1 MLRKLLI
8 LAALAL
14 FMGNANA
21 QKYTIIIKGG
31 HVIDPKNNINAI
43 MDVALKGDTVMSVA
57 KNIDPKEALQV
68 VDAKGLYVTP
78 GLIDIHSHNFYGTN
92 MDQTYSNGPNSL
104 SPDGFTFRTG
114 VTTVVD
120 AGCAGWKS
128 FAAFK
133 KQTIDF
139 SKTRVLS
146 FLNIVG
152 EGMRGGT
159 YEQNVEDMDAAAT
172 AKVAMENP
180 EYIVGIKL
188 AHYNGYNWQPTDRA
202 VEAGK
207 LANIPVMVDF
217 GGSKPVL
224 PIEELF
230 MKHLRPG
237 DIFTHCFGQLSSR
250 EPILDVATGKIKPFV
265 YEARK
270 KGILFDVGYGGISFA
285 FSQAIPAV
293 KSGFFP
299 NTISTDIHTGSMNN
313 AMKDMLNVMS
323 KFLAMGMD
331 LPNVI
336 KASTWTPAQVIHR
349 EKLGNLSVGSSAD
362 VTVLR
367 VADGKFM
374 LNDTGTFGFWD
385 YTGTKIQGKQKLEAE
400 VTIRAGKV
408 VYDLNGLTNPIVVVK
423 RN

>member
-1 MLRKLLI
+1 MIRKLLF
-8 LAALAL
+8 AATI
-14 FMGNANA
+14 FCSVTIANA
-21 QKYTIIIKGG
+21 QKYSVVIKGG
-31 HVIDPKNNINAI
+31 HVIDPKNNINQI
-43 MDVALKGDTVMSVA
+43 MDVALKGDTVMLVA
-57 KNIDPKEALQV
+57 KNIDPKEGRQV
-68 VDAKGLYVTP
+68 VNAKGLFVTP
-78 GLIDIHSHNFYGTN
+78 GLIDMHSHNFYGTK
-92 MDQTYSNGPNSL
+92 MDQTYSNGPNAL
-104 SPDGFTFRTG
+104 PPDGFTFRTG

-128 FAAFK
+128 FPDFK
-133 KQTIDF
+133 KQTIDV

-159 YEQNVEDMDAAAT
+159 FEQNVEDMDAAAT
-172 AKVAMENP
+172 AKVAKENP

-188 AHYNGYNWQPTDRA
+188 AHFNGYNWTPTERA

-217 GGSKPVL
+217 GGSSPVL

-237 DIFTHCFGQLSSR
+237 DIFTHCFGQLNSR

-293 KSGFFP
+293 KSGFYP

-331 LPNVI
+331 LP
-336 KASTWTPAQVIHR
+336 A
-349 EKLGNLSVGSSAD
+349 
-362 VTVLR
+362 
-367 VADGKFM
+367 
-374 LNDTGTFGFWD
+374 
-385 YTGTKIQGKQKLEAE
+385 
-400 VTIRAGKV
+400 
-408 VYDLNGLTNPIVVVK
+408 
-423 RN
+423 